1 LVVFGKHAGINAAEY
16 AKGASFQP
24 LPADAGEFSRD
35 QLETLLN
42 GNGSERVTDIAN
54 EMKQVMFEHVGVFR
68 VEEGMQQAV
77 EKVRE
82 LKERFKHVRVQDHGK
97 IFNTELLNAW
107 EISNLL
113 NLAEVTTVSA
123 LARKESR
130 GAHARDDFQKRN
142 DDEWLKHTLA
152 WMRDGKVDLGYKPV
166 TLTKYEP
173 KERVY

>member
-1 LVVFGKHAGINAAEY
+1 
-16 AKGASFQP
+16 
-24 LPADAGEFSRD
+24 
-35 QLETLLN
+35 
-42 GNGSERVTDIAN
+42 
-54 EMKQVMFEHVGVFR
+54 MKQVMFEHVGVFR
-68 VEEGMQQAV
+68 VEAGMQKAV

-97 IFNTELLNAW
+97 IFNTDLLNAW

-113 NLAEVTTVSA
+113 DLAEVTAVSA

-142 DDEWLKHTLA
+142 DAEWLKHTLA
-152 WMRDGKVDLGYKPV
+152 WMRDGKVELDYKPV
-166 TLTKYEP
+166 TLTKFEP